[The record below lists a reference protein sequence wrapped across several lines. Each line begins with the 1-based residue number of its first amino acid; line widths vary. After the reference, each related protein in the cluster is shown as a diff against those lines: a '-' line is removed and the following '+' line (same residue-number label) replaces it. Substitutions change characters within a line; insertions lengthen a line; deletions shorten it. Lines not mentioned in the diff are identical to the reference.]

1 MTGIED
7 KDMIQAVRATQKM
20 TGLVIIEEVEVGI
33 NEAEA
38 GIDEV
43 VAEKDEIVID
53 EAVQGQVPV
62 VETGIAMAIPLET
75 TEDDTN
81 IQLYYS
87 TCIVY

>member
-20 TGLVIIEEVEVGI
+20 TGLVIIEEIEVAI
-33 NEAEA
+33 NEA
-38 GIDEV
+38 GIDV
-43 VAEKDEIVID
+43 VEAEKDEIVID
-53 EAVQGQVPV
+53 EAVQGQVLV

-81 IQLYYS
+81 IQIYYS

>member
-1 MTGIED
+1 MTGTED

-20 TGLVIIEEVEVGI
+20 TGLVIIEEIEVAI
-33 NEAEA
+33 NEA
-38 GIDEV
+38 GIDV
-43 VAEKDEIVID
+43 VEAEKDEIVID
-53 EAVQGQVPV
+53 EAVQGQVLV

-81 IQLYYS
+81 IQIYYS